1 MTDWTITAGC
11 ISLNIYAKFIKLH
24 HIHIIKLCGIE
35 ALIDMLFTSVQFA
48 FYPMKES
55 SKISNVQGHEVID
68 IKLLK
73 KKEKRELNM
82 H

>member
-1 MTDWTITAGC
+1 
-11 ISLNIYAKFIKLH
+11 
-24 HIHIIKLCGIE
+24 
-35 ALIDMLFTSVQFA
+35 MLVTSVQFA